1 MQFLVITF
9 VGIVQKGPAA
19 DVSAGEKPRG
29 RGRPPK
35 DAAKGSKPAYV
46 PTGQPRGRPPMD
58 PALKKP
64 VREPTGKPRGC
75 PPGGWPEKP
84 QKKPKG
90 CPPGGWK
97 NKDKVVNGGELN
109 ISRFQSL
116 LLQYFMRRL

>member
-1 MQFLVITF
+1 MCQLVKS
-9 VGIVQKGPAA
+9 Q
-19 DVSAGEKPRG
+19 GEEGGLQRM
-29 RGRPPK
+29 
-35 DAAKGSKPAYV
+35 
-46 PTGQPRGRPPMD
+46 QPRD

-97 NKDKVVNGGELN
+97 NKDKVVNGGSDNDE
-109 ISRFQSL
+109 
-116 LLQYFMRRL
+116 